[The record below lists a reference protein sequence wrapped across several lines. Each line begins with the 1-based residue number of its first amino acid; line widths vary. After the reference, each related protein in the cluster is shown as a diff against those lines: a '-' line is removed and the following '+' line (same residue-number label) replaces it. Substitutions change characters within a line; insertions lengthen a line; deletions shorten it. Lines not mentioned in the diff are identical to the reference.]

1 MRTTTIIEGIKDSQ
15 KIRVI
20 INGVGFYTTVKGVD
34 DICFSTPRTLVY
46 KALHEIAGS
55 PKIKGF
61 ASRGTIVINGKPT
74 EVDYQVDLVV

>member
-1 MRTTTIIEGIKDSQ
+1 MRTKAIITGLKDSQ

-20 INGVGFYTTVKGVD
+20 INGVGFYTTVRGVD

-46 KALHEIAGS
+46 KALHEIAGAN
-55 PKIKGF
+55 IKGF